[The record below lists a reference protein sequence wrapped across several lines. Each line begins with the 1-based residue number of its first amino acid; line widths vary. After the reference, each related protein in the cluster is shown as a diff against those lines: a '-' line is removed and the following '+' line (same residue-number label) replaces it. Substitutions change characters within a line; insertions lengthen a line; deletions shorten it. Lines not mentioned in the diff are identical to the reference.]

1 MSQKLLPLRRCTRIG
16 KHQAGEASR
25 EPLPDETSPGTA
37 ATTPTVTLTTP
48 LAITTPPTT
57 ATTST
62 STPATPTVTLTTPL
76 AITTPSTVTTPPT
89 GATPSTSTPV
99 TSTVTLTTPLAI
111 TTPPTTATTST
122 STPVTSTVTL
132 TTLAIA
138 TTTTPASA
146 VTILTRAATG
156 TTITPATDQGIPEYR
171 SLAQRIADYQRKRH
185 EIFSAEISRRRALT
199 RRHGKILILRQR
211 RQTYKRFQREEV
223 SAIVSLEHD
232 DRLFARTKVDNTEV
246 TALLDTGASVSCCG
260 AGATRFLENR
270 RHRVVRLQNRHVN
283 TANGEKTSVTG
294 LITLPV
300 EWEGETRSIEF
311 YIVPALQQQFYFGI
325 DFWKA
330 FGLSVATKADTIKSP
345 NKCQAL
351 DTISQGND
359 NSKSYRNSS
368 LQLTDVKLTSLG
380 EGKETLP
387 HNTRE
392 KFSGSIEITSST
404 SPLRNRRQQKQQSQ
418 LNNAETTIAVVS
430 HRNQLLPSATA
441 ISDIANHAKQN
452 ELAKRTRIS
461 ENLSSQHS
469 TRKSSRRH
477 PPATTVTA
485 TAQHR
490 KSCSQPAPQA
500 YINQAPINLA
510 SSGRS
515 TMINRELKFSTNT
528 SSGSNNDGSSSRT
541 PFDLAT
547 EALRGSR
554 PIDRERLL
562 NLLQRIAN
570 ESQEYRM
577 QNQLLKGLL
586 DLRNGQIRQ
595 LSHKVQVR

>member
-1 MSQKLLPLRRCTRIG
+1 M
-16 KHQAGEASR
+16 
-25 EPLPDETSPGTA
+25 
-37 ATTPTVTLTTP
+37 
-48 LAITTPPTT
+48 
-57 ATTST
+57 
-62 STPATPTVTLTTPL
+62 
-76 AITTPSTVTTPPT
+76 
-89 GATPSTSTPV
+89 
-99 TSTVTLTTPLAI
+99 
-111 TTPPTTATTST
+111 
-122 STPVTSTVTL
+122 
-132 TTLAIA
+132 A

-156 TTITPATDQGIPEYR
+156 TTITPATDQGIPGYK
-171 SLAQRIADYQRKRH
+171 SLAQRIADYQQKRH
-185 EIFSAEISRRRALT
+185 EIFSAEIFRRRALT
-199 RRHGKILILRQR
+199 RKHRKILILRHR
-211 RQTYKRFQREEV
+211 RKAYKRFQREEV

-260 AGATRFLENR
+260 AGAARFLENR
-270 RHRVVRLQNRHVN
+270 RHRVIRLQNRHVR
-283 TANGEKTSVTG
+283 TADGNKTSVTG

-311 YIVPALQQQFYFGI
+311 YIVPELRQQFYFGI

-345 NKCQAL
+345 SKCQVL
-351 DTISQGND
+351 DAISQEND
-359 NSKSYRNSS
+359 NSKAYRSSS
-368 LQLTDVKLTSLG
+368 LQLTDVKQTSLG

-392 KFSGSIEITSST
+392 KFSGSIEIISST

-441 ISDIANHAKQN
+441 ISDSASQANQN

-469 TRKSSRRH
+469 TRKSSRPH

-485 TAQHR
+485 TAQHS

-510 SSGRS
+510 SSSRS
-515 TMINRELKFSTNT
+515 TMINSELKFSTNT
-528 SSGSNNDGSSSRT
+528 SGGTKNDGSSSRT
-541 PFDLAT
+541 PFGLAT

-570 ESQEYRM
+570 ESQQYRM

-586 DLRNGQIRQ
+586 DLRNEQIRQ

>member
-1 MSQKLLPLRRCTRIG
+1 MDARTNVDGRAYYRWIYELRRCTRIG

-25 EPLPDETSPGTA
+25 EPLPDETSPGT
-37 ATTPTVTLTTP
+37 
-48 LAITTPPTT
+48 T
-57 ATTST
+57 ATT
-62 STPATPTVTLTTPL
+62 
-76 AITTPSTVTTPPT
+76 
-89 GATPSTSTPV
+89 STSTPV

-111 TTPPTTATTST
+111 ITPSTVTSITTPTTATTST
-122 STPVTSTVTL
+122 STPVTSAVTSI
-132 TTLAIA
+132 TTPAIA

-171 SLAQRIADYQRKRH
+171 SLAQRIADYQQKRH
-185 EIFSAEISRRRALT
+185 EIFSAEITRRRALT

-211 RQTYKRFQREEV
+211 RKAYRRFQQKEI

-270 RHRVVRLQNRHVN
+270 RHRIIKLRDRHVK
-283 TANGEKTSVTG
+283 TANGEQTSVTG

-345 NKCQAL
+345 NKCQVL
-351 DTISQGND
+351 DAISQG
-359 NSKSYRNSS
+359 K
-368 LQLTDVKLTSLG
+368 
-380 EGKETLP
+380 GKEALP

-392 KFSGSIEITSST
+392 EFSGSIEITSST

-441 ISDIANHAKQN
+441 ISDIASHANQN
-452 ELAKRTRIS
+452 KLAKRTRINK
-461 ENLSSQHS
+461 NLSSRHS
-469 TRKSSRRH
+469 TRKSSRPH

-485 TAQHR
+485 TAQHI

-515 TMINRELKFSTNT
+515 TMINSELKFSTNT

-554 PIDRERLL
+554 PIDRKRLL

-595 LSHKVQVR
+595 LSHKVQV

>member
-1 MSQKLLPLRRCTRIG
+1 MTK
-16 KHQAGEASR
+16 
-25 EPLPDETSPGTA
+25 TSTITTA
-37 ATTPTVTLTTP
+37 TIAITTPST
-48 LAITTPPTT
+48 ITTPPTT
-57 ATTST
+57 ASATT
-62 STPATPTVTLTTPL
+62 
-76 AITTPSTVTTPPT
+76 ITTATTIASTTTIAVTTPPT
-89 GATPSTSTPV
+89 TTST
-99 TSTVTLTTPLAI
+99 TTIATTAPAI
-111 TTPPTTATTST
+111 TTR
-122 STPVTSTVTL
+122 
-132 TTLAIA
+132 TTLAA
-138 TTTTPASA
+138 A

-156 TTITPATDQGIPEYR
+156 ATITPATDQGIPEYR
-171 SLAQRIADYQRKRH
+171 SLAQRIADYQQKRH
-185 EIFSAEISRRRALT
+185 EIFSAEIFRRRALA
-199 RRHGKILILRQR
+199 RKHRKILILRQR
-211 RQTYKRFQREEV
+211 RKAYKRFQREEV

-270 RHRVVRLQNRHVN
+270 RHRIIKLRDRHVK

-300 EWEGETRSIEF
+300 EWEGETRGIEF

-330 FGLSVATKADTIKSP
+330 FGLSVATEADTIKSP
-345 NKCQAL
+345 NKCQVL
-351 DTISQGND
+351 DAISQGND

-368 LQLTDVKLTSLG
+368 LQLTYVKQTSLG

-392 KFSGSIEITSST
+392 EFSGSIEITSST

-430 HRNQLLPSATA
+430 HRNQLLPAATA
-441 ISDIANHAKQN
+441 ISDRASHANQN
-452 ELAKRTRIS
+452 KLAKRTRINK
-461 ENLSSQHS
+461 NLSSQHS
-469 TRKSSRRH
+469 TRKSSRPH

-485 TAQHR
+485 TAQHI

-515 TMINRELKFSTNT
+515 TMINSELKFSTNT
-528 SSGSNNDGSSSRT
+528 SGGSNNDGSSSRT

-570 ESQEYRM
+570 ESQQYRM
-577 QNQLLKGLL
+577 QNLLLKGFL
-586 DLRNGQIRQ
+586 DLRNEQIRQ

>member
-1 MSQKLLPLRRCTRIG
+1 MVLELRRCTRIG

-48 LAITTPPTT
+48 LAITTP
-57 ATTST
+57 
-62 STPATPTVTLTTPL
+62 
-76 AITTPSTVTTPPT
+76 STVTTPPT
-89 GATPSTSTPV
+89 GATTSTSTPV

-111 TTPPTTATTST
+111 TTPSTVTTPPTTATTST

-132 TTLAIA
+132 TTPLAITTPAIA

-199 RRHGKILILRQR
+199 RRHGKILILRHR
-211 RQTYKRFQREEV
+211 RKAYKRFQREEV

-270 RHRVVRLQNRHVN
+270 RHRIIKLRDRHVK

-300 EWEGETRSIEF
+300 EWEGETRGIEF

-345 NKCQAL
+345 NKCQVLDAL
-351 DTISQGND
+351 SQGND

-368 LQLTDVKLTSLG
+368 LQLTDVKQTSLG

-387 HNTRE
+387 HNTRG

-430 HRNQLLPSATA
+430 HR
-441 ISDIANHAKQN
+441 
-452 ELAKRTRIS
+452 KRTRINK
-461 ENLSSQHS
+461 NLSSQHS

-485 TAQHR
+485 TAQHI

-515 TMINRELKFSTNT
+515 TMISSEFAFSTNT

-554 PIDRERLL
+554 TIDRERLL

-570 ESQEYRM
+570 ESQQYRM
-577 QNQLLKGLL
+577 QNLLLKGLL
-586 DLRNGQIRQ
+586 DLRNEQVRQ

>member
-1 MSQKLLPLRRCTRIG
+1 M
-16 KHQAGEASR
+16 
-25 EPLPDETSPGTA
+25 
-37 ATTPTVTLTTP
+37 
-48 LAITTPPTT
+48 
-57 ATTST
+57 
-62 STPATPTVTLTTPL
+62 
-76 AITTPSTVTTPPT
+76 
-89 GATPSTSTPV
+89 
-99 TSTVTLTTPLAI
+99 
-111 TTPPTTATTST
+111 
-122 STPVTSTVTL
+122 
-132 TTLAIA
+132 
-138 TTTTPASA
+138 
-146 VTILTRAATG
+146 LTRAATG

-270 RHRVVRLQNRHVN
+270 RHRIIKLRDRHVN

-311 YIVPALQQQFYFGI
+311 YIIPALQQQFYFGI

-330 FGLSVATKADTIKSP
+330 FGLSAATKAATINSP
-345 NKCQAL
+345 NKCHVL
-351 DTISQGND
+351 DAISQEND

-368 LQLTDVKLTSLG
+368 LQPTDVKQTSL
-380 EGKETLP
+380 GKETLP

-404 SPLRNRRQQKQQSQ
+404 SPSRNRRQQKQQSQ

-441 ISDIANHAKQN
+441 ISDIASPANQN
-452 ELAKRTRIS
+452 KLAKRTRINK
-461 ENLSSQHS
+461 NLSSQHS
-469 TRKSSRRH
+469 TRKSSRPH

-485 TAQHR
+485 TAQHI

-500 YINQAPINLA
+500 YINQTPANLA
-510 SSGRS
+510 SSSRS
-515 TMINRELKFSTNT
+515 TMISSELTVSTNT
-528 SSGSNNDGSSSRT
+528 GGASSNEGSSSRT

-554 PIDRERLL
+554 PIDRKRLL

>member
-1 MSQKLLPLRRCTRIG
+1 MIQNKKKLRRKLLNCENEKG
-16 KHQAGEASR
+16 R
-25 EPLPDETSPGTA
+25 ECCGHEDHKYLIWN
-37 ATTPTVTLTTP
+37 ATTTPPSKAPATTI
-48 LAITTPPTT
+48 AITTPPTT
-57 ATTST
+57 A
-62 STPATPTVTLTTPL
+62 PATTI
-76 AITTPSTVTTPPT
+76 AITTP
-89 GATPSTSTPV
+89 
-99 TSTVTLTTPLAI
+99 
-111 TTPPTTATTST
+111 TA
-122 STPVTSTVTL
+122 
-132 TTLAIA
+132 
-138 TTTTPASA
+138 A
-146 VTILTRAATG
+146 VTILTRAAAG
-156 TTITPATDQGIPEYR
+156 ATIIPATGQDIPEYK
-171 SLAQRIADYQRKRH
+171 SLAQRIADYQQKRH

-211 RQTYKRFQREEV
+211 RKAYRRFQQKEI

-270 RHRVVRLQNRHVN
+270 RHRVIRLQNRHVK
-283 TANGEKTSVTG
+283 TADGNKTSVTG

-345 NKCQAL
+345 NKCQVL
-351 DTISQGND
+351 DAISQG
-359 NSKSYRNSS
+359 K
-368 LQLTDVKLTSLG
+368 
-380 EGKETLP
+380 GKEALP

-392 KFSGSIEITSST
+392 EFSGSIEITSST

-469 TRKSSRRH
+469 TRKSSRCH

-485 TAQHR
+485 TAQHI

-515 TMINRELKFSTNT
+515 TMINSELKFSTNT
-528 SSGSNNDGSSSRT
+528 SGGSNKDGSSSRT

-547 EALRGSR
+547 EALRGSQH
-554 PIDRERLL
+554 IDHERLL
-562 NLLQRIAN
+562 NLLQRIAD
-570 ESQEYRM
+570 EGQQYRM

-586 DLRNGQIRQ
+586 DLRNEQIRQ